1 MPPKSI
7 YQHLSLQTGES
18 PVTMRY
24 APYPSSTVCYLCSN
38 GNCPPPCH
46 PERSRGIFAPN
57 ICQAA
62 SKCVDSSTRCRS
74 LRMTRF
80 VCRDKQNLPR
90 GYLRG
95 KRKKCWYKASLS
107 RFPLRPPEES
117 EEHTEVPRR
126 LFAYFLVGEKVG
138 PRRDHMQSRFFDSL
152 RSFRMTGKRI
162 ATSLRSSQ

>member
-1 MPPKSI
+1 
-7 YQHLSLQTGES
+7 
-18 PVTMRY
+18 
-24 APYPSSTVCYLCSN
+24 
-38 GNCPPPCH
+38 
-46 PERSRGIFAPN
+46 
-57 ICQAA
+57 
-62 SKCVDSSTRCRS
+62 
-74 LRMTRF
+74 MTRF

-138 PRRDHMQSRFFDSL
+138 PRRETLPQKRHPDPASRRSQSVTHPIRHRQCVTCARMETLVWQSVPSFLTIPLYHRFLKKVSQPCPNLVSRFSHVCL
-152 RSFRMTGKRI
+152 TKISQVSHENP
-162 ATSLRSSQ
+162 TSVSQKSHAAAFWHCG